1 MLISRLR
8 VQSILGRIP
17 RKIKMLKF
25 CKPCFG
31 TGISKPLTL
40 MSLLFALSS
49 GSAVAQSSADAEIA
63 TDTSRSAT
71 SDGADR
77 ILLAGQL
84 RTFTQQVAAA
94 SCAVTSGVDVEEAH
108 DVLEKA
114 MADFDRY
121 LSALR
126 DGDEELHILGPEEN
140 PRIVADLAHVEEEWL
155 TVHPSVEAVIADG
168 SDVDASHFIDDH
180 NLKLLELTTILSA
193 DIAGHYADPFEVSAR
208 DSLLIEIAGRQL
220 MLTQKMAKDSC
231 EIWSDYHSEEAK
243 VDLAETMDV
252 FENSLRALRFGL
264 DAVGVVAAPND
275 VIREDLDILLARWE
289 IVKVNQQTLL
299 DGGELNL
306 EQKTEIFHDLL
317 LELEDLNHLVHDY
330 KEYAER
336 GE

>member
-1 MLISRLR
+1 MF
-8 VQSILGRIP
+8 
-17 RKIKMLKF
+17 KF
-25 CKPCFG
+25 CKPRSG
-31 TGISKPLTL
+31 TSIFKPLTL
-40 MSLLFALSS
+40 MLLPFALCS

-63 TDTSRSAT
+63 IDTSHSGT
-71 SDGADR
+71 SDSADR

-84 RTFTQQVAAA
+84 RTFTQQLAAA

-108 DVLEKA
+108 DVLETA

-121 LSALR
+121 LAALL
-126 DGDEELHILGPEEN
+126 DGDEELHVLGPEEN
-140 PRIVADLAHVEEEWL
+140 ARVAADLAHVEEEWL

-168 SDVDASHFIDDH
+168 SDVDAAHFIDDH

-193 DIAGHYADPFEVSAR
+193 DIVGHYADPSEVSAR

-231 EIWSDYHSEEAK
+231 EIWSGYNSEAAR

-252 FENSLRALRFGL
+252 FESSLRALRFGL
-264 DAVGVVAAPND
+264 DAVGVIAAPND
-275 VIREDLDILLARWE
+275 IIRDDLDTLLARWE
-289 IVKVNQQTLL
+289 IVKVNQQTLV
-299 DGGELNL
+299 DGGELTL